1 MSQLSALPLQQ
12 QIVLKKVLAPSI
24 PDIDHQV
31 ALAGRND
38 WSRCVHAHGHCT
50 SRKTFF
56 SIITVIS
63 EDSRV
68 ACYF

>member
-38 WSRCVHAHGHCT
+38 WARYVSYGRST
-50 SRKTFF
+50 YEINS
-56 SIITVIS
+56 
-63 EDSRV
+63 
-68 ACYF
+68 

>member
-38 WSRCVHAHGHCT
+38 WSRCVRAHGYCT
-50 SRKTFF
+50 YEGRF
-56 SIITVIS
+56 
-63 EDSRV
+63 
-68 ACYF
+68 